1 MQILI
6 KTSDILREVK
16 KWKKQK
22 VLLEIKRKDINL
34 GVERNWAQKITEND
48 SVILITELKGVTQR
62 ACSMWIKPLVQP
74 LIL

>member
-22 VLLEIKRKDINL
+22 VLLEIKQKDINL
-34 GVERNWAQKITEND
+34 GVERNWTQKITEND
-48 SVILITELKGVTQR
+48 SVILVTELKGVTHRER
-62 ACSMWIKPLVQP
+62 AACELN
-74 LIL
+74 L